1 MTTTAQPALLAD
13 RFNTLRYDAEQR
25 AVIVLDRR
33 RYPFVVEYATCR
45 SLEEVALAIETM
57 VVQGGPPLAY
67 VAGLGLTLVAALTAQ
82 APAAQ
87 QREALHAAAARLR
100 RTRRT
105 ADDLEHLLQRTLAVA
120 ESALDAGVPADDA
133 VCDYVNG
140 EIARGNRVARRCG
153 AHAAALVQDGD
164 RLLTHCYPG
173 AALNWMLFLA
183 KQAGRTFE
191 VVVTETRPYLQ
202 GARLTASQ
210 ARDTGLPVTLVTD
223 AMPAHLMARGRITK
237 LITAADRITLDGHV
251 VNKIGTY
258 QLAIAA
264 NYHALPFYVLGYD
277 GPDPATPS
285 ADAVEIE
292 ERDPA
297 ELFSVAG
304 MRTAVEGIGG
314 YYPAFDITP
323 PHLVSA
329 IATDR
334 GVFPP
339 MLIAR
344 YFDAPDKDESYE
356 P

>member
-13 RFNTLRYDAEQR
+13 RFNTLRYDPEQR

-33 RYPFVVEYATCR
+33 RYPFAVEYVTCR
-45 SLEEVALAIETM
+45 TLEEVARAIETM

-67 VAGLGLTLVAALTAQ
+67 VAGLALALVAQDVATRSAGEQ
-82 APAAQ
+82 A
-87 QREALHAAAARLR
+87 RRCRLAAARLR

-105 ADDLEHLLQRTLAVA
+105 ADDLDHLLKRTLAVA
-120 ESALDAGVPADDA
+120 ESALDAGVPAADA
-133 VCDYVNG
+133 VRDYVNG

-183 KQAGRTFE
+183 RQAGRAFE

-210 ARDTGLPVTLVTD
+210 ARDTGVPVTLVTD

-237 LITAADRITLDGHV
+237 LVTAADRITLRRARRQQDRHVPTGHRR
-251 VNKIGTY
+251 
-258 QLAIAA
+258 QPSRSAFLRAR
-264 NYHALPFYVLGYD
+264 HD

-297 ELFSVAG
+297 ELFSLAG
-304 MRTAVEGIGG
+304 TRTAVDGISG

-334 GVFPP
+334 GVFAP

-344 YFDAPDKDESYE
+344 YFDAQEKDEAYE